1 MRRILILMAGIM
13 LVVTTAGFGAGAA
26 EGDVIRLGHIRDT
39 SHPTHLGALRFQEI
53 VEAETDLEVNVF
65 PDSQLGDPQEM
76 FAQLQTGDL
85 EMVYGG
91 INTFAWIDGGE
102 PFEITAIPFLYRDY
116 EHMRDALNADFFA
129 PVIEQAEEDT
139 GIRVLAITGD
149 TAPRGL
155 STTDREVRH
164 ADDFQGLTVR
174 TAAAESVLRA
184 MEALGATPE
193 QVPYDEL
200 YIALQTGVVDAQE
213 NGVIATMTDSFYEVQ
228 NYYIQTDYIRDV
240 ETFYGNPQWW
250 DSLDESDQS
259 VILAAAEEA
268 GELVTQLT
276 QQELSAAYDY
286 LADHLTV
293 IRDPDIESIQDALEG
308 VYDDW
313 DGDLWPAGL
322 LEQVSDM

>member
-1 MRRILILMAGIM
+1 MRRIGIFTAVLLLLSAGM
-13 LVVTTAGFGAGAA
+13 SFAAGAA
-26 EGDVIRLGHIRDT
+26 EDDTIRIGHIRDT

-53 VEAETDLEVNVF
+53 VEEETDFDVNVF

-102 PFEITAIPFLYRDY
+102 PFEITAIPFLYDDY
-116 EHMRDALNADFFA
+116 DHMRNALTSDFFE

-139 GIRVLAITGD
+139 GIKIVEIAGD

-155 STTDREVRH
+155 STSDREVRS
-164 ADDFQGLTVR
+164 AEDFEGLTVR
-174 TAAAESVLRA
+174 TAAADSVIRG

-200 YIALQTGVVDAQE
+200 YVALQTGVVDAQE

-228 NYYIQTDYIRDV
+228 DYYIKTDYIRDI
-240 ETFYGNPQWW
+240 ETFYAYPDFWNE
-250 DSLDESDQS
+250 LEDEDQA
-259 VILAAAEEA
+259 VIESAADEA
-268 GELVTQLT
+268 GALVTELT

-286 LADHLTV
+286 LDDHLTV
-293 IRDPDIESIQDALEG
+293 IRDPDIESIQEALDG

-313 DGDLWPAGL
+313 DGERWPEGL
-322 LEQVSDM
+322 LEDIQNM